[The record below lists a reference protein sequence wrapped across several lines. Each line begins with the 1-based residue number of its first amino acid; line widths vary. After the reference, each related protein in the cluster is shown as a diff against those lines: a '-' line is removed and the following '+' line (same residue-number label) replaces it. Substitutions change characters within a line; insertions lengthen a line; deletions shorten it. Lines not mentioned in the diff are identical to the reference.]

1 MKRGISPLIAT
12 VLLIGATIMIAAIVS
27 TFIINQT
34 KKFEPEKFM
43 GESSYCQDVVLGTK
57 EVNQN
62 ACGDIKQDCKAIENI
77 ALVNKGTFTI
87 KAIDIN
93 ADGLNGGKI
102 DIETISGGS
111 IKGLKPGRLLCT
123 KRAECSNADDI
134 ALEEFGKVFTPGICK
149 DKTVR
154 IIPHISVEGKEIIC
168 TQSEMIINA
177 KNSKCLF

>member
-57 EVNQN
+57 IINSVACDEIPGRPDCMSIQN
-62 ACGDIKQDCKAIENI
+62 L
-77 ALVNKGTFTI
+77 ALVNKGVFKIT
-87 KAIDIN
+87 KVDVNAVGLGSGAIVFDVPLMPSEIMCR
-93 ADGLNGGKI
+93 DDQGICDLNKLF
-102 DIETISGGS
+102 
-111 IKGLKPGRLLCT
+111 K
-123 KRAECSNADDI
+123 
-134 ALEEFGKVFTPGICK
+134 PGICK
-149 DKTVR
+149 DKSVR
-154 IIPHISVEGKEIIC
+154 IIPHINIEGEEIVC

-177 KNSKCLF
+177 ENSGCFN